1 MASGLRIF
9 DPSSE
14 NTVFSSLASFREM
27 DRDLRYSVVN
37 RAIAD
42 MGKIRER

>member
-14 NTVFSSLASFREM
+14 NTVFSSLDQLS
-27 DRDLRYSVVN
+27 
-37 RAIAD
+37 
-42 MGKIRER
+42 